1 MKTGLSGGDS
11 NSQNQEFIEAPFLLF
26 MILLGRDNLKAGD
39 SNMNSVCGLS
49 IKSCGNCVLC
59 VRTGYFCDFN
69 SAFNKSSYISSV
81 HRNRHKFIQF
91 IKGGA

>member
-49 IKSCGNCVLC
+49 INPVVIVCC
-59 VRTGYFCDFN
+59 
-69 SAFNKSSYISSV
+69 A
-81 HRNRHKFIQF
+81 
-91 IKGGA
+91 